1 MPQCLREPGRAMF
14 AESALLLGMLLY
26 AAWPPATVLCDHGG
40 FAEKKEIGQASVAW
54 AFLSAAA
61 VRN

>member
-1 MPQCLREPGRAMF
+1 MF
-14 AESALLLGMLLY
+14 AVSALLLGMLLY
-26 AAWPPATVLCDHGG
+26 AARRPATVLCDHGG